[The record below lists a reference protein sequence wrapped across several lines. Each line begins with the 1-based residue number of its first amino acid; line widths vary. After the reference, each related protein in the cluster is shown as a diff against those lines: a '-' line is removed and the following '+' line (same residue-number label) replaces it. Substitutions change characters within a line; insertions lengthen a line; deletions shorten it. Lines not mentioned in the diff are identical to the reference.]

1 MQVRTVVSTTFVCF
15 PDGRI
20 PDFRTYCSRVHLCL
34 TENRRCTSNSNLN
47 FDRFDQ
53 IWTRVK
59 CYECTLIPLF
69 VWYFRHTFVP
79 SPVGLHVKKLFYLP
93 FDPYQNSPVPL
104 SQRCRLVKMRLLPGY
119 LMFSV
124 KYQIDFIRQKFKRRE
139 SFCIE
144 SERIICTTWV

>member
-1 MQVRTVVSTTFVCF
+1 MHF
-15 PDGRI
+15 
-20 PDFRTYCSRVHLCL
+20 CL
-34 TENRRCTSNSNLN
+34 TVNGRCKSNSYFN

-59 CYECTLIPLF
+59 CLNECTLIPLF

-79 SPVGLHVKKLFYLP
+79 SPVCLHVKKLFYLS
-93 FDPYQNSPVPL
+93 FDPYQNSPVHL

-124 KYQIDFIRQKFKRRE
+124 KYQIDFLRQKAKE
-139 SFCIE
+139 LPA
-144 SERIICTTWV
+144 TWVLTRPKRSWWKIHQKNLQIRFDPIFLSNT